1 MNGLLQYKHNMDT
14 NFLLQ
19 AIIYL
24 TAAVICVP
32 IAKKLGL
39 SSILGYLLAGII
51 IGPYVLGFIGQEGQD
66 IMHFAEFGVVMMLFL
81 IGLELEPNKFWKMRK
96 FILGMG
102 AAQLIGTT
110 LILFI
115 GCLFF
120 MDWKWETTLAIS
132 LALALSSTAIVLQTL
147 KEKGLSNTS
156 VGRSSFAVLL
166 FQDIAVIPILAFLP
180 LLSTVNLEATND
192 APQSLITGYA
202 SWLQTVI
209 VVGIISTIYF
219 AGRFVFVPLLHIIA
233 KTRLQELFTASALLL
248 VVGVSYLMQ
257 LIGLSPALGAFM
269 AGVVLANSEF
279 RHELEG
285 DIAPFKGLLLGLF
298 FLGVGASI
306 NFQLIIENPFFIF
319 VFGAILTLV
328 KFVVLFVISRF
339 HKNKIDQNL
348 LFAFGLSQAG
358 EFGFVIMSFCMQL
371 NIVPNILAN
380 QIMAV
385 IAMSMVATP
394 FLLLINER
402 IIYPN
407 TRIQEKEI
415 KKDNDYID
423 EDNPVIIAGFGHFG
437 STVGRL
443 LRANQI
449 KSTILDYDSDRI
461 DLLRKMGY
469 KVYYGDA
476 TRLELLKAAGCEN
489 AKIFIAAIDNPT
501 VNLQVIETLKKHF
514 PNLKILTR
522 ARNRND
528 AYELI
533 DHKVEHIYRETLY
546 SAVNMGVD
554 ALVALGLR
562 KYTATRQGQQFIKYD
577 EITTRKLAEKRHD
590 KMAYLITIK
599 EEIELQEQLLKSDIY
614 SQVAATNHSWDS
626 QHLKNNLAD
635 LSDSSEL
642 QD

>member
-1 MNGLLQYKHNMDT
+1 MDT

-51 IGPYVLGFIGQEGQD
+51 IGPFVLGLIGQEGQD

-102 AAQLIGTT
+102 SMQLIGTT
-110 LILFI
+110 SVLFV

-180 LLSTVNLEATND
+180 LLSTVNIEATNE

-202 SWLQTVI
+202 SWLQTLIVI
-209 VVGIISTIYF
+209 GIISTIYF
-219 AGRFVFVPLLHIIA
+219 AGRFLFVPLLHIIA
-233 KTRLQELFTASALLL
+233 RTRLQELFTASALLL
-248 VVGVSYLMQ
+248 VFGVSYAMQ
-257 LIGLSPALGAFM
+257 LVGLSPALGAFM

-306 NFQLIIENPFFIF
+306 NFKLILENPLFIF
-319 VFGAILTLV
+319 IFGAILTFV
-328 KFVVLFVISRF
+328 KFMVLFLISRF
-339 HKNKIDQNL
+339 NKKNMDQNL
-348 LFAFGLSQAG
+348 LFSFGLSQAG

-371 NIVPNILAN
+371 NIIPNILAN

-407 TRIQEKEI
+407 TRIHEKEI

-461 DLLRKMGY
+461 DLLRKMGF

-533 DHKVEHIYRETLY
+533 DHKVQHIYRETLY

-554 ALVALGLR
+554 ALVELGLR

-590 KMAYLITIK
+590 KMAYMITIK
-599 EEIELQEQLLKSDIY
+599 EELELQEQLLKSDVY
-614 SQVAATNHSWDS
+614 SQIAATNHSWDS

-635 LSDSSEL
+635 LSESPDL
-642 QD
+642 QE

>member
-1 MNGLLQYKHNMDT
+1 MDT

-39 SSILGYLLAGII
+39 SSILGYLLAGIV

-81 IGLELEPNKFWKMRK
+81 IGLELEPSKFWKMRK
-96 FILGMG
+96 FILGLGSM
-102 AAQLIGTT
+102 QLIGTT
-110 LILFI
+110 IILFI

-209 VVGIISTIYF
+209 VIGIISTIYV
-219 AGRFVFVPLLHIIA
+219 AGRFLFVPLLHIIA
-233 KTRLQELFTASALLL
+233 KTRLQELFTASSLLL
-248 VVGVSYLMQ
+248 VVGVSYMMQ

-306 NFQLIIENPFFIF
+306 NFRLIIDNPFFIF

-328 KFVVLFVISRF
+328 KFIVLFFTSRF
-339 HKNKIDQNL
+339 YKKKLDQNL

-371 NIVPNILAN
+371 NIVPNVLAN

-407 TRIQEKEI
+407 TRTQEKEI

-461 DLLRKMGY
+461 DLLRKMGF

-489 AKIFIAAIDNPT
+489 AKVFIAAIDNPT

-554 ALVALGLR
+554 ALVELGLR

-590 KMAYLITIK
+590 KMAYMITIR

>member
-1 MNGLLQYKHNMDT
+1 MDT

-24 TAAVICVP
+24 SAAVICVP

-39 SSILGYLLAGII
+39 SSTLGYLFAGII
-51 IGPYVLGFIGQEGQD
+51 IGPYVMGFIGQEGQD

-81 IGLELEPNKFWKMRK
+81 IGLELEPSKFWKMRK
-96 FILGMG
+96 FIIGMG
-102 AAQLIGTT
+102 SAQLVGTT
-110 LILFI
+110 LLLFF
-115 GCLFF
+115 GCLYF
-120 MDWKWETTLAIS
+120 MDWKWETTLAVS

-180 LLSTVNLEATND
+180 LLSTVNLETTNEIQ
-192 APQSLITGYA
+192 QSLITGFS
-202 SWLQTVI
+202 SWLQTLIVI
-209 VVGIISTIYF
+209 GCISTIYF
-219 AGRFVFVPLLHIIA
+219 AGRFLFVPLLHIIA

-257 LIGLSPALGAFM
+257 LVGLSPALGAFM

-306 NFQLIIENPFFIF
+306 NFKLILDNPLFIF

-328 KFVVLFVISRF
+328 KFFVLFIISRF
-339 HKNKIDQNL
+339 HKKKIDQNL

-358 EFGFVIMSFCMQL
+358 EFGFVIMSFSMQL
-371 NIVPNILAN
+371 NIIPNILAN

-385 IAMSMVATP
+385 IAMSMIATP

-402 IIYPN
+402 LIYPN
-407 TRIQEKEI
+407 SKFQEKET
-415 KKDNDYID
+415 KKDSDYID

-443 LRANQI
+443 LRANNV

-461 DLLRKMGY
+461 DVLRKMGF

-476 TRLELLKAAGCEN
+476 TRLELLKAAGCDT
-489 AKIFIAAIDNPT
+489 AKLFIAAIDNPT

-522 ARNRND
+522 ARNRID

-554 ALVALGLR
+554 ALVELGHR

-590 KMAYLITIK
+590 KMAYLITVK

-626 QHLKNNLAD
+626 EHLKNNLAD
-635 LSDSSEL
+635 TTE
-642 QD
+642 

>member
-1 MNGLLQYKHNMDT
+1 MGT

-24 TAAVICVP
+24 SAAVICVP

-39 SSILGYLLAGII
+39 SSILGYLLAGIV

-81 IGLELEPNKFWKMRK
+81 IGLELEPRKFWKMRK
-96 FILGMG
+96 FILGIG
-102 AAQLIGTT
+102 SAQLIGTT
-110 LILFI
+110 LILFV
-115 GCLFF
+115 GCLIF
-120 MDWKWETTLAIS
+120 MDWKWKTTLAIS

-147 KEKGLSNTS
+147 KEKGLLNTS
-156 VGRSSFAVLL
+156 LGRSSFAVLL

-180 LLSTVNLEATND
+180 LLSTVNIEVTNEG
-192 APQSLITGYA
+192 PQSLIAGFP
-202 SWLQTVI
+202 SWLQTLI
-209 VVGIISTIYF
+209 VLGIISTIYF
-219 AGRFVFVPLLHIIA
+219 AGRYVFVPLLHIIA

-248 VVGVSYLMQ
+248 VVGVSYSMQ
-257 LIGLSPALGAFM
+257 LVGLSPALGAFM

-306 NFQLIIENPFFIF
+306 NFQLILENPLFIF
-319 VFGAILTLV
+319 IFGAILTLV
-328 KFVVLFVISRF
+328 KFLVLFLISRF
-339 HKNKIDQNL
+339 NKKKTDQSL

-371 NIVPNILAN
+371 NIIPTILAN
-380 QIMAV
+380 QVMAV

-402 IIYPN
+402 LIYPF
-407 TRIQEKEI
+407 TKIKEKVNEP
-415 KKDNDYID
+415 KKEDDYID
-423 EDNPVIIAGFGHFG
+423 EPNPVIIAGFGHFG

-443 LRANQI
+443 LKAN
-449 KSTILDYDSDRI
+449 KVKLTILDYDSERI
-461 DLLRKMGY
+461 DLLRKMGF

-533 DHKVEHIYRETLY
+533 DHKVTHIYRETLY

-554 ALVALGLR
+554 ALVALGHR
-562 KYTATRQGQQFIKYD
+562 KYSATRQGQQFIKYD

-590 KMAYLITIK
+590 KMAYMITMK
-599 EEIELQEQLLKSDIY
+599 EEVELQEQLLKTDIY
-614 SQVAATNHSWDS
+614 SQIAATNHSWDS
-626 QHLKNNLAD
+626 EHLKNDLAD
-635 LSDSSEL
+635 TSE
-642 QD
+642 

>member
-1 MNGLLQYKHNMDT
+1 MDT

-51 IGPYVLGFIGQEGQD
+51 IGPFVLGFIGQEGQD

-81 IGLELEPNKFWKMRK
+81 IGLELEPSKFWKMRK

-102 AAQLIGTT
+102 SMQLIGTT
-110 LILFI
+110 IILFL
-115 GCLFF
+115 GCLLF

-202 SWLQTVI
+202 SWLQTLI
-209 VVGIISTIYF
+209 VLGIISIIYF
-219 AGRFVFVPLLHIIA
+219 AGRFLFVPLLHIIA

-248 VVGVSYLMQ
+248 VVGVSYMMQ

-306 NFQLIIENPFFIF
+306 NFQLIIDNPLFIF

-328 KFVVLFVISRF
+328 KFVVLFMTSRF
-339 HKNKIDQNL
+339 YKKKLDQNL

-371 NIVPNILAN
+371 NIIPNILAN

-415 KKDNDYID
+415 KKDNDFID

-461 DLLRKMGY
+461 DLLRKMGF

-554 ALVALGLR
+554 ALVELGLR

-590 KMAYLITIK
+590 KMAYMITIK

>member
-1 MNGLLQYKHNMDT
+1 MNGLLQYKYKMDT

-24 TAAVICVP
+24 SAAVICVP

-51 IGPYVLGFIGQEGQD
+51 IGPFVLGFIGQEGQD

-81 IGLELEPNKFWKMRK
+81 IGLELEPSKFWKMRK

-102 AAQLIGTT
+102 SMQLIGTT
-110 LILFI
+110 IILFL
-115 GCLFF
+115 GCLLF

-156 VGRSSFAVLL
+156 VGRSSFAILL

-180 LLSTVNLEATND
+180 LLSTVNLEAAND

-209 VVGIISTIYF
+209 VIGIISTIYF
-219 AGRFVFVPLLHIIA
+219 AGRFLFVPLLHIIA
-233 KTRLQELFTASALLL
+233 RTRLQELFTASALLL
-248 VVGVSYLMQ
+248 VVGVSYMMQ

-306 NFQLIIENPFFIF
+306 NFQLIVDNPMFIF

-328 KFVVLFVISRF
+328 KFIVLFFTSRYY
-339 HKNKIDQNL
+339 KKKLDQNL
-348 LFAFGLSQAG
+348 LLAFGLSQAG

-371 NIVPNILAN
+371 NIIPSILAN

-407 TRIQEKEI
+407 TRSQEKEI

-437 STVGRL
+437 STIGRL
-443 LRANQI
+443 LKANKV
-449 KSTILDYDSDRI
+449 KSTILDNDSDRI
-461 DLLRKMGY
+461 DVLRKLGF

-489 AKIFIAAIDNPT
+489 AKLFIAAIDNPT
-501 VNLQVIETLKKHF
+501 VNLKVIETLKKHF
-514 PNLKILTR
+514 PHLKILTR
-522 ARNRND
+522 ARNRID

-533 DHKVEHIYRETLY
+533 DHKVENIYRETLY

-554 ALVALGLR
+554 ALVELGHR

-590 KMAYLITIK
+590 KMAYMITIK

-614 SQVAATNHSWDS
+614 SQIAATNHSWDS
-626 QHLKNNLAD
+626 EHLKDNLAD
-635 LSDSSEL
+635 
-642 QD
+642 

>member
-1 MNGLLQYKHNMDT
+1 MDT

-32 IAKKLGL
+32 IAKKFGL

-51 IGPYVLGFIGQEGQD
+51 IGPYILGFIGQEGQD

-209 VVGIISTIYF
+209 VIGIISTIYF

-461 DLLRKMGY
+461 DLLRKMGF

-642 QD
+642 PE

>member
-1 MNGLLQYKHNMDT
+1 MDT

-24 TAAVICVP
+24 SAAVICVP

-39 SSILGYLLAGII
+39 SSILGYLFAGII
-51 IGPYVLGFIGQEGQD
+51 IGPYVMGFIGQEGQD

-81 IGLELEPNKFWKMRK
+81 IGLELEPSKFWKMRK
-96 FILGMG
+96 FIIGMG
-102 AAQLIGTT
+102 SAQLVGTT
-110 LILFI
+110 LLLFF
-115 GCLFF
+115 GCLYF
-120 MDWKWETTLAIS
+120 MDWKWETTLAVS

-180 LLSTVNLEATND
+180 LLSTVNLETTNEIQ
-192 APQSLITGYA
+192 QSLITGFS
-202 SWLQTVI
+202 SWLQTLIVI
-209 VVGIISTIYF
+209 GCISTIYF
-219 AGRFVFVPLLHIIA
+219 AGRFLFVPLLHIIA

-248 VVGVSYLMQ
+248 VVGVSYLMH
-257 LIGLSPALGAFM
+257 LVGLSPALGAFM

-306 NFQLIIENPFFIF
+306 NFKLILDNPLFIF

-328 KFVVLFVISRF
+328 KFFVLFIISRF
-339 HKNKIDQNL
+339 HKKKIDQNL

-358 EFGFVIMSFCMQL
+358 EFGFVIMSFSMQL
-371 NIVPNILAN
+371 NIIPNILAN

-385 IAMSMVATP
+385 IAMSMIATP

-402 IIYPN
+402 LIYPN
-407 TRIQEKEI
+407 SKFQEKET
-415 KKDNDYID
+415 KKDSDYID

-443 LRANQI
+443 LRANNV

-461 DLLRKMGY
+461 DVLRKMGF

-476 TRLELLKAAGCEN
+476 TRLELLKAAGCDT
-489 AKIFIAAIDNPT
+489 AKLFIAAIDNPT

-522 ARNRND
+522 ARNRID

-554 ALVALGLR
+554 ALVELGHR

-590 KMAYLITIK
+590 KMAYLITVK

-626 QHLKNNLAD
+626 EHLKNNLAD
-635 LSDSSEL
+635 TTE
-642 QD
+642 

>member
-1 MNGLLQYKHNMDT
+1 MDT

-24 TAAVICVP
+24 SAAVICVP

-39 SSILGYLLAGII
+39 SSVLGYLFAGII

-81 IGLELEPNKFWKMRK
+81 IGLELEPSKFWKMRK

-102 AAQLIGTT
+102 SAQLIGTT
-110 LILFI
+110 LFLFL
-115 GCLFF
+115 GCLYF

-180 LLSTVNLEATND
+180 LLSTVNLETSNEIQ
-192 APQSLITGYA
+192 QSLISGFP
-202 SWLQTVI
+202 SWLQTLI
-209 VVGIISTIYF
+209 VVGSISTIYF
-219 AGRFVFVPLLHIIA
+219 AGRFLFVPLLHIIA

-248 VVGVSYLMQ
+248 VVGVSYSMQ
-257 LIGLSPALGAFM
+257 LVGLSPALGAFM

-306 NFQLIIENPFFIF
+306 NFKLILENPLFIF

-328 KFVVLFVISRF
+328 KFIVLFIISRF
-339 HKNKIDQNL
+339 HKKNVDQNL

-371 NIVPNILAN
+371 NIIPNILAN

-402 IIYPN
+402 LIS
-407 TRIQEKEI
+407 THSKFKEKEI
-415 KKDNDYID
+415 KKDSDYID

-443 LRANQI
+443 LRANKV

-461 DLLRKMGY
+461 DVLRKMGF

-476 TRLELLKAAGCEN
+476 TRLELLKAAGCDT
-489 AKIFIAAIDNPT
+489 AKLFIAAIDNPT

-522 ARNRND
+522 ARNRLD

-533 DHKVEHIYRETLY
+533 DHKVKHIYRETLY

-554 ALVALGLR
+554 ALVELGHR

-590 KMAYLITIK
+590 KMAYMVTIK

-626 QHLKNNLAD
+626 EHLKNNL
-635 LSDSSEL
+635 SEST
-642 QD
+642 D